1 MRVIFNILASATSI
15 YLFLIFA
22 RIMLT
27 WFSGVRYST
36 PVGVLSAMTDP
47 YLDWFRRLPGLRLGG
62 FLDISPII
70 AMSVLSIANNVFLT
84 MANYGYITAGFVIAL
99 VVKSLWSALSFLLGF
114 IVIVLGLRLFAY
126 LSRRNIF
133 NPFWKIVD
141 TISRPVLYRINV
153 LFYGGRSVQYSLIII
168 TALAVFLAT
177 WIGGGVVINIA
188 SSFLLRLPI

>member
-1 MRVIFNILASATSI
+1 
-15 YLFLIFA
+15 
-22 RIMLT
+22 
-27 WFSGVRYST
+27 
-36 PVGVLSAMTDP
+36 MTDP